1 MGTGDYI
8 CITMT
13 GGAPWG
19 FRLQGGK
26 EEKQPLQIAKI
37 RNKSKASKAGLCEG
51 DEVISIN
58 GNPCD
63 DLTYSEVIALMEG
76 LADTLQMLIKRSSS
90 GVNETFSPETENGSD
105 IKNEEYKES
114 TTLQIRTAAPR
125 PHQQLQIIG
134 ATHETLQ
141 KEQQSDVERDITPSH
156 KIPPKVIEAPKT
168 HFIEVPAFT
177 GEKPGPTVELQLSLL
192 HGKHKGSSVPS
203 LTVLGAE
210 QHKSSEAGAT
220 LPQDGNSW
228 LTAGPTAEKDHAV
241 QWSSRTFQAAGGKEV
256 KATLRAETKEP
267 SLTKVEVILDCSDR
281 AKEEFGSLAEKGC
294 VDSQVEGGQSEAPPS
309 VVSFGIS
316 SEGTEQGEDDQH
328 SEREHSR
335 PHKHRARH
343 ARLRR
348 SESQSEKRVKEAK
361 SKCKSIA
368 LLLTAAPNPNSK
380 GVLMFKKRRQR
391 ARKYTLVSYGTGEL
405 ERYED
410 EGEEDEGEEGE
421 KENAFEI
428 TLLGTSESEID
439 EDFFSDI
446 DKEDRIVTF
455 DWDTGLLEVEKK
467 PKSGDEM
474 SQLLPESKGKGAV
487 MFAKRRQRLDQITAE
502 QEAMRMQ
509 AGHSSSEEH
518 QAATTSESTYKMS
531 SSSYQAKQEESSRVK
546 SHVSKSYIEVS
557 HSHGAAIQQ
566 NGIGI
571 TPEANLMYPSSEAL
585 KTAASN
591 RTAKPFPG
599 VQNRAA
605 APFSPTR
612 SMTSPLSDLPAPPPY
627 TSVSPPPETLYRTVL
642 SPVAA
647 SPAQPAIWSPTE
659 STEQIASRDERIAV
673 PAKRTGILQ
682 EAKRRSTA
690 KPMFTFKD
698 TPKLSPNPALLSLV
712 QNTEGKKGGA
722 AGFESGP
729 EEDYLSLGAEAC
741 NFMQIQAAKQK
752 VPPPVAPKPSL
763 KVSPTAA
770 TPASPVWSPPAVAVT
785 QPPIFPAP
793 NSPEMAAPAP
803 VKTAQPA
810 YPPPQPVN
818 IVQPAYP
825 PPQPV
830 NIAQPAYPPPQPAYS
845 PPQPPS
851 TLKLASPFK
860 GPQTAAAHQNY
871 TPKTTPT
878 TPVGNAVL
886 AGGVGPAFEMP
897 PALSGKGAQLFA
909 KRQSRMEKYVVD
921 SETVQANMARAGS
934 PTPSLPAS
942 WKYSSNVRAPPPVG
956 YNPIY
961 TPSYPL
967 AATKPQ
973 SKSPAAAKTTKKKPK
988 KALSSLEVMKH
999 QPYQLN
1005 SSLFTFQPPSDN
1017 KESAL
1022 PKQPAKFDSAS
1033 ASKQALPSR
1042 SLNAGSPSNV
1052 RESSVY
1058 SVPAYTSQP
1067 FFQSNASSPVIESCA
1082 STGYPSFSKQ
1092 EPAASSMFTA
1102 PRPKFSAKKVGVSAQ
1117 ERGGERSLSLPG
1129 WPPSAT
1135 SRSMSPVSPVVF
1147 QPAPDYFSKPPP
1159 AADKPGKRLT
1169 PWEAAAK
1176 SPLGLVDDAFGPQT
1190 IQESIAANVVSAAR
1204 RKTLPAPPDEWKQK
1218 VAYEHPAP
1226 SAHAK
1231 LASFG
1236 RSQSAAFFPAKS
1248 TVSAPSST
1256 APCSSRL
1263 QYAYYGQRA
1272 QTDPDMVSMDSRSD
1286 YYLSLADSNY
1296 NPLPKGWRRQT

>member
-19 FRLQGGK
+19 FRLQGGE

-37 RNKSKASKAGLCEG
+37 RNKSKASKSGLCEG

-58 GNPCD
+58 GNPCA
-63 DLTYSEVIALMEG
+63 DLTYSEVITLMEG

-90 GVNETFSPETENGSD
+90 GVNETLSPETENGNHRD

-114 TTLQIRTAAPR
+114 TTLQIRTAVPR
-125 PHQQLQIIG
+125 SQQQLQFMG
-134 ATHETLQ
+134 ATKETLQ
-141 KEQQSDVERDITPSH
+141 REQQSDADFSGTNQEREITPSH
-156 KIPPKVIEAPKT
+156 KILPKVIEAPKA

-177 GEKPGPTVELQLSLL
+177 GGTVEKPGPTVELQLSLL
-192 HGKHKGSSVPS
+192 HDEHKGSSTPS
-203 LTVLGAE
+203 LTVLGGE
-210 QHKSSEAGAT
+210 QCKASETGST
-220 LPQDGNSW
+220 LPQDGSSW
-228 LTAGPTAEKDHAV
+228 VTAAPSAKKDCST
-241 QWSSRTFQAAGGKEV
+241 QWSSRTFQIASGKEV
-256 KATLRAETKEP
+256 KAIHRTETKEP
-267 SLTKVEVILDCSDR
+267 SLSKVEVILDCFDR
-281 AKEEFGSLAEKGC
+281 AKEESRSLAEKGC
-294 VDSQVEGGQSEAPPS
+294 VDCQVEGGQSEAPPS

-348 SESQSEKRVKEAK
+348 SESLSEKQVKEAK

-410 EGEEDEGEEGE
+410 NGEEDEGEEGE
-421 KENAFEI
+421 KENTFEV

-467 PKSGDEM
+467 PKSRDEM
-474 SQLLPESKGKGAV
+474 SQLLPESKGKGAL

-509 AGHSSSEEH
+509 AVHHSSEEH
-518 QAATTSESTYKMS
+518 REAMTESTQKTS
-531 SSSYQAKQEESSRVK
+531 SFYHAKQEESSRVQ
-546 SHVSKSYIEVS
+546 SHISKSYIDVS
-557 HSHGAAIQQ
+557 HSHCTPIQQ

-571 TPEANLMYPSSEAL
+571 TPETNLMYQSSEAL
-585 KTAASN
+585 KTAYN

-642 SPVAA
+642 MPVAT
-647 SPAQPAIWSPTE
+647 STAQPVIWSPTE

-690 KPMFTFKD
+690 KPMFTFKEA
-698 TPKLSPNPALLSLV
+698 PKVSPNPALLSLV
-712 QNTEGKKGGA
+712 QNTEGKKGAA

-741 NFMQIQAAKQK
+741 NFMHIQAAKQK

-763 KVSPTAA
+763 KVSPTAVM
-770 TPASPVWSPPAVAVT
+770 PASPVWSPPAVAVA
-785 QPPIFPAP
+785 QPPLFPAP
-793 NSPEMAAPAP
+793 NSPGMATPAP
-803 VKTAQPA
+803 VK
-810 YPPPQPVN
+810 
-818 IVQPAYP
+818 
-825 PPQPV
+825 
-830 NIAQPAYPPPQPAYS
+830 IAQPAYPPPQP
-845 PPQPPS
+845 PS
-851 TLKLASPFK
+851 TLNLAGPFK
-860 GPQTAAAHQNY
+860 GPQLASPHQNY
-871 TPKTTPT
+871 TAKATPT
-878 TPVGNAVL
+878 TPLGNVAL

-897 PALSGKGAQLFA
+897 LALSGKGAQLFA

-921 SETVQANMARAGS
+921 SETVQANMARDSS
-934 PTPSLPAS
+934 PTPSLPPS
-942 WKYSSNVRAPPPVG
+942 WKYSSNVRAPPPVA
-956 YNPIY
+956 YNPIQS
-961 TPSYPL
+961 PSYPL
-967 AATKPQ
+967 AATKQQ
-973 SKSPAAAKTTKKKPK
+973 SKSPGAAKTTKKKTK

-1005 SSLFTFQPPSDN
+1005 SSLFTFQPPSHN
-1017 KESAL
+1017 KETLSNL
-1022 PKQPAKFDSAS
+1022 PKQPAKFDSVS

-1042 SLNAGSPSNV
+1042 LLNAGSPTNV
-1052 RESSVY
+1052 QASSVY
-1058 SVPAYTSQP
+1058 SVPAYPSPP

-1082 STGYPSFSKQ
+1082 STGYPAFSKE
-1092 EPAASSMFTA
+1092 EPAASSMFIA
-1102 PRPKFSAKKVGVSAQ
+1102 PKPKFSAKKVGVTAQ
-1117 ERGGERSLSLPG
+1117 ERGEQSLSLPG
-1129 WPPSAT
+1129 WPPSSTT
-1135 SRSMSPVSPVVF
+1135 SRSMSPISPVMF
-1147 QPAPDYFSKPPP
+1147 QPGPDYFNKPPP

-1190 IQESIAANVVSAAR
+1190 IQESIVANVVSAAR

-1226 SAHAK
+1226 SAHTK

-1236 RSQSAAFFPAKS
+1236 RGHSAASFPAKN
-1248 TVSAPSST
+1248 TMSAPSST
-1256 APCSSRL
+1256 AHSGSHL
-1263 QYAYYGQRA
+1263 QYVYYGQRA
-1272 QTDPDMVSMDSRSD
+1272 RTVPDMVSMDSRSD
-1286 YYLSLADSNY
+1286 YCLSVADSNY
-1296 NPLPKGWRRQT
+1296 NPHPKGWRRQT

>member
-1 MGTGDYI
+1 MGTGDFI

-37 RNKSKASKAGLCEG
+37 RNKSKAFKAGLCEG
-51 DEVISIN
+51 DEVVSIN
-58 GNPCD
+58 GSPCA
-63 DLTYSEVIALMEG
+63 DLTNSEVIALMEG
-76 LADTLQMLIKRSSS
+76 LADTLQMLIKRSSI
-90 GVNETFSPETENGSD
+90 GVSEALSPEKENGDHSS
-105 IKNEEYKES
+105 ITKEEYKES
-114 TTLQIRTAAPR
+114 TTLQIRTAEQR
-125 PHQQLQIIG
+125 PHREVQITG
-134 ATHETLQ
+134 ATMATCQ
-141 KEQQSDVERDITPSH
+141 REQQGDVEAFSETKQEREITHCH
-156 KIPPKVIEAPKT
+156 KIPPKVIEAPKARL
-168 HFIEVPAFT
+168 IEVPTFATGT
-177 GEKPGPTVELQLSLL
+177 GERPGPTVELQLSLS
-192 HGKHKGSSVPS
+192 HDRHKGTSAPG
-203 LTVLGAE
+203 LTVLRAE
-210 QHKSSEAGAT
+210 KSKSTETGST
-220 LPQDGNSW
+220 PPQDGTSW
-228 LTAGPTAEKDHAV
+228 VTSVPATGKSHTD
-241 QWSSRTFQAAGGKEV
+241 QWSSRTFQIVSGKEV
-256 KATLRAETKEP
+256 KATSGARTKEP

-281 AKEEFGSLAEKGC
+281 EKEASRSLSEKGC
-294 VDSQVEGGQSEAPPS
+294 VDSPVEGGQSEAPPS

-328 SEREHSR
+328 SEREPSR

-348 SESQSEKRVKEAK
+348 SESLSEKQVKEAK

-410 EGEEDEGEEGE
+410 EGEEGD
-421 KENAFEI
+421 KENTFEV

-474 SQLLPESKGKGAV
+474 QMLPETKGKGAL
-487 MFAKRRQRLDQITAE
+487 MFAKRRQRVDQVTAE
-502 QEAMRMQ
+502 QEAMKMQ
-509 AGHSSSEEH
+509 AVHSVEEH
-518 QAATTSESTYKMS
+518 REVMTTENNPKF
-531 SSSYQAKQEESSRVK
+531 SSSYQAKQEEVSRMQ

-557 HSHGAAIQQ
+557 RGHGPTIQQ
-566 NGIGI
+566 NGIGVV
-571 TPEANLMYPSSEAL
+571 PENNMIYPSSEAL
-585 KTAASN
+585 KSAASN

-612 SMTSPLSDLPAPPPY
+612 SMTSPLSELPPPPPY
-627 TSVSPPPETLYRTVL
+627 TSVSPPPEALYRTAL
-642 SPVAA
+642 SPVTNT
-647 SPAQPAIWSPTE
+647 AQPAIWSPTE

-690 KPMFTFKD
+690 KPMFTFKEA
-698 TPKLSPNPALLSLV
+698 PKLSPNPALLSLV
-712 QNTEGKKGGA
+712 QHTEGKKGGA
-722 AGFESGP
+722 TGFESGP

-741 NFMQIQAAKQK
+741 NFMQVQAARQK
-752 VPPPVAPKPSL
+752 VPPPVAPKPSV
-763 KVSPTAA
+763 KVSSAAAA
-770 TPASPVWSPPAVAVT
+770 TPVSPVWSPPAVAVT
-785 QPPIFPAP
+785 QGPVFPAP
-793 NSPEMAAPAP
+793 NSPEVTSP

-810 YPPPQPVN
+810 YPPAP
-818 IVQPAYP
+818 
-825 PPQPV
+825 
-830 NIAQPAYPPPQPAYS
+830 
-845 PPQPPS
+845 PPS
-851 TLKLASPFK
+851 TLNLAGPFK
-860 GPQTAAAHQNY
+860 APQTVLSQQNY

-878 TPVGNAVL
+878 TPLGNTVL
-886 AGGVGPAFEMP
+886 AGGTGPAFEMP

-921 SETVQANMARAGS
+921 SETVRANIARASS

-942 WKYSSNVRAPPPVG
+942 WKYSSNVRAPPPVA
-956 YNPIY
+956 YNPIHS
-961 TPSYPL
+961 PSYPL

-973 SKSPAAAKTTKKKPK
+973 SKSPGAAKTTKKKAK

-1005 SSLFTFQPPSDN
+1005 ASLFTFQPPS
-1017 KESAL
+1017 KEGQT
-1022 PKQPAKFDSAS
+1022 PKQPAKFDSAP
-1033 ASKQALPSR
+1033 ASKQPLPSR

-1052 RESSVY
+1052 QASSVY
-1058 SVPAYTSQP
+1058 SVPAYGSQS

-1082 STGYPSFSKQ
+1082 STGYPTFLKQ
-1092 EPAASSMFTA
+1092 EPAAPSMFTT
-1102 PRPKFSAKKVGVSAQ
+1102 PRPKFSAKKVGATAQ
-1117 ERGGERSLSLPG
+1117 ERGDERSLSLPG
-1129 WPPSAT
+1129 WPSSAT
-1135 SRSMSPVSPVVF
+1135 SPCMSPVSSAMF
-1147 QPAPDYFSKPPP
+1147 QPGPDYSSKPAP
-1159 AADKPGKRLT
+1159 ALDKPGKRLT

-1204 RKTLPAPPDEWKQK
+1204 RKTLPEPPDDWKQK

-1231 LASFG
+1231 LTSFG
-1236 RSQSAAFFPAKS
+1236 RSHSATICPAKS
-1248 TVSAPSST
+1248 TRSAPGST
-1256 APCSSRL
+1256 AHYGSQL

-1272 QTDPDMVSMDSRSD
+1272 QTDPDMTSMDSRSD
-1286 YYLSLADSNY
+1286 YCLSITDSNY
-1296 NPLPKGWRRQT
+1296 NPHPKGWRRQT